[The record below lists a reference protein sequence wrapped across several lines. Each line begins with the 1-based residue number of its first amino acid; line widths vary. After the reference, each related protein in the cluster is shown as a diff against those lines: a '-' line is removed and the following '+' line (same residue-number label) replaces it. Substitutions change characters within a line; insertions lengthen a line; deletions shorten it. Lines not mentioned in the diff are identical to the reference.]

1 MSAGTPPRTTV
12 VFDSPDLLARGAA
25 DEVAR
30 VASDAVGHRGRFAMS
45 LAGGETPRAL
55 YQELARDHRE
65 SIAWHRAE
73 ICFGDERCIPP
84 HNPASN
90 FRLAWTTLLEH
101 VPIVE
106 TRVHRILGE
115 LGPDP
120 AASQYD
126 TRLRQ
131 LFTDDP
137 ETPTF
142 DLAIMGVGADGH
154 TASLFPNDLAVE
166 ERRRW
171 AVAAHAPPGAKVP
184 ERVTLTLP
192 VLNRARVVMFLC
204 TGAAK
209 RDVAARI
216 LGGDHPELPAARV
229 SGVERTI
236 WLLDVAA
243 AP

>member
-1 MSAGTPPRTTV
+1 VSTGAPPRTTV
-12 VFDSPDLLARGAA
+12 VFDSPELLARGAA
-25 DEVAR
+25 EQVATI
-30 VASDAVGHRGRFAMS
+30 ANDAGAQRGRFAVS
-45 LAGGETPRAL
+45 LAGGETPRPL
-55 YQELARDHRE
+55 YQQLARDYRE
-65 SIAWHRAE
+65 SIAWDSAD

-115 LGPDP
+115 LGPQP

-131 LFTDDP
+131 LFADDP
-137 ETPTF
+137 DTPTF
-142 DLAIMGVGADGH
+142 DLAIMGVGVDGH
-154 TASLFPNDLAVE
+154 TASLFPNDVVID

-171 AVAAHAPPGAKVP
+171 AAPVHAPPRAKVP

-192 VLNRARVVMFLC
+192 VLNRARVVLFLC
-204 TGAAK
+204 TGAEK

-216 LGGDHPELPAARV
+216 LGGDRPDLPAARV
-229 SGVERTI
+229 RGVERTI
-236 WLLDVAA
+236 WLLDSAA